1 MGSFKGGVVNLPA
14 FGTPPESGGE
24 PKLIRIGHQWFLSS
38 PPWIRRSFCTRRTRW
53 FEGAF
58 KAFVINPNEA
68 TSLYRAVIQVGFCI
82 DKWGKEQC
90 FAQFSERMGISDI
103 KTLPCISQFHRNS
116 SCCNVPFQR
125 GECNTNNLSSVGT
138 IHIKSVLPC

>member
-1 MGSFKGGVVNLPA
+1 MGSFKGVVVNLPA

-24 PKLIRIGHQWFLSS
+24 PKLLQIVHPWLLSS
-38 PPWIRRSFCTRRTRW
+38 PPWIRRSVRTRRTRW
-53 FEGAF
+53 FEDAF
-58 KAFVINPNEA
+58 KAFVINLNEA
-68 TSLYRAVIQVGFCI
+68 TSLYRAVIHTGFCI
-82 DKWGKEQC
+82 GKWGMEQG

-103 KTLPCISQFHRNS
+103 KTLPCISQLHRNS
-116 SCCNVPFQR
+116 SYCNVPFQR